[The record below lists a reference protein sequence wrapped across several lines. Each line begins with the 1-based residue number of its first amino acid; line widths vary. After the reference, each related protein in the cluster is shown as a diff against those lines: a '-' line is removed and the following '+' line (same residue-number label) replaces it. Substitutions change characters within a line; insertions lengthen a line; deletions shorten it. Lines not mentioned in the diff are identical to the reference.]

1 LYLRYNEADI
11 APEAI
16 KVRSWFEG
24 VRPLR
29 NAIEATNDD
38 GRVCLAGDPAG
49 HILALSMPG
58 GRLLFHMPHTA
69 HTSLITLEEVHERYV
84 LNEWL
89 KGLTRHSLENRPA
102 SEVFKVQIS
111 AQTRPEWDREV
122 TRKAQLEVFD
132 RLESDEGEIMIKK
145 YQPDWLVLKKMQPEY
160 IPTRGG
166 KWKKAAESETYC
178 LWKREL

>member
-1 LYLRYNEADI
+1 
-11 APEAI
+11 
-16 KVRSWFEG
+16 
-24 VRPLR
+24 
-29 NAIEATNDD
+29 
-38 GRVCLAGDPAG
+38 
-49 HILALSMPG
+49 
-58 GRLLFHMPHTA
+58 MPHTA

-145 YQPDWLVLKKMQPEY
+145 YQPDWLVIKKMQPEY